1 MSAFAALRSWMR
13 GVFHRSRVEQRMD
26 DELRFHIESY
36 TDDLVRAGLAP
47 EEARRRA
54 RVEFGGV
61 EARKEECRDALGLRL
76 LDELIAD
83 GRYACRQLRRSP
95 IFTAVAILSL
105 ALGIGANSAIFSL
118 MEAVWKPIPIH
129 EPERLGLF
137 SWVSGPRQLMNS
149 SWGFWYRT
157 VTNGRASTSFSYPVF
172 DALRRQQ
179 SVFSAVFAF
188 KPIGRVTAVV
198 DGEAELVQ
206 AQLVSGNFY
215 GGVGVAPIKGRA
227 IVPQDDVRG
236 GTETVAV
243 ISDGYWARRFGRS
256 PFAVG
261 ARIRV
266 NQVPVTIVG
275 VNAPGFTGVDPGDR
289 PDVFMPLNTQP
300 LVLPWRYAR
309 TGSLLEDP
317 DYWWM
322 LVMGRLKPGVSR
334 AQAQSALEV
343 AFQQAIN
350 ATLPDRTDRDQPQF
364 RLLAGSRG
372 QDNLWEAF
380 GTPLFMLVALA
391 GVVLLIAC
399 ANVASLLLARAV
411 VRRREL
417 SVRLALGAG
426 RWRIVRQ
433 LLTEGLALGVVGGA
447 LGLVL
452 AYWTRNAIPELLRPS
467 WASGDIQFSAEFD
480 VRVLV
485 VTIAVTIG
493 TTVLSSLAPIWQSLR
508 VEINAG
514 LKDGGRA
521 ATNVAVA
528 LRGKWLVVFQVC
540 LSVLLLVGTGLFVR
554 TLSNLRAV
562 SLGFRPERV
571 VLFAIDPPRARYV
584 GHARKELFE
593 RLDDAIGALP
603 GVEAA
608 SLSETPLLSGGGS
621 QTRVGPNGRTPGP
634 SDTAWVNNVGRRFFE
649 TMGIPILAGRSFD
662 EHVGETSP
670 PVVVVNQQFVKEF
683 FPHENPIGRT
693 LRNGNL
699 LFEVVGICGD
709 TPFGRLRAPV
719 PPTFYRHFTQAGDPG
734 AMTFEARTV
743 AGETA
748 IISGVRAAV
757 RAIDKDLPVFDV
769 RTQAQQI
776 DALLSRERLF
786 VALTS
791 AFAMVALVLASI
803 GIYGLMAHGV
813 SCRTSEIGIRL
824 ALGAERRDVLVMI
837 LREASSLAA
846 LGAAIGVVAAAAL
859 SRYIRAMLFGI
870 TPADPA
876 TIAGAVAV
884 MMLVALLAG
893 WLPARKASRLDPMIA
908 LRHE

>member
-1 MSAFAALRSWMR
+1 
-13 GVFHRSRVEQRMD
+13 
-26 DELRFHIESY
+26 
-36 TDDLVRAGLAP
+36 
-47 EEARRRA
+47 
-54 RVEFGGV
+54 
-61 EARKEECRDALGLRL
+61 
-76 LDELIAD
+76 
-83 GRYACRQLRRSP
+83 
-95 IFTAVAILSL
+95 
-105 ALGIGANSAIFSL
+105 
-118 MEAVWKPIPIH
+118 
-129 EPERLGLF
+129 
-137 SWVSGPRQLMNS
+137 
-149 SWGFWYRT
+149 
-157 VTNGRASTSFSYPVF
+157 
-172 DALRRQQ
+172 
-179 SVFSAVFAF
+179 
-188 KPIGRVTAVV
+188 
-198 DGEAELVQ
+198 
-206 AQLVSGNFY
+206 
-215 GGVGVAPIKGRA
+215 
-227 IVPQDDVRG
+227 
-236 GTETVAV
+236 
-243 ISDGYWARRFGRS
+243 
-256 PFAVG
+256 
-261 ARIRV
+261 
-266 NQVPVTIVG
+266 
-275 VNAPGFTGVDPGDR
+275 
-289 PDVFMPLNTQP
+289 
-300 LVLPWRYAR
+300 
-309 TGSLLEDP
+309 
-317 DYWWM
+317 
-322 LVMGRLKPGVSR
+322 
-334 AQAQSALEV
+334 
-343 AFQQAIN
+343 
-350 ATLPDRTDRDQPQF
+350 
-364 RLLAGSRG
+364 
-372 QDNLWEAF
+372 
-380 GTPLFMLVALA
+380 
-391 GVVLLIAC
+391 
-399 ANVASLLLARAV
+399 
-411 VRRREL
+411 
-417 SVRLALGAG
+417 
-426 RWRIVRQ
+426 
-433 LLTEGLALGVVGGA
+433 
-447 LGLVL
+447 
-452 AYWTRNAIPELLRPS
+452 
-467 WASGDIQFSAEFD
+467 
-480 VRVLV
+480 
-485 VTIAVTIG
+485 
-493 TTVLSSLAPIWQSLR
+493 
-508 VEINAG
+508 
-514 LKDGGRA
+514 
-521 ATNVAVA
+521 
-528 LRGKWLVVFQVC
+528 
-540 LSVLLLVGTGLFVR
+540 
-554 TLSNLRAV
+554 
-562 SLGFRPERV
+562 V

-621 QTRVGPNGRTPGP
+621 QTRVGPNGRMPGP

-662 EHVGETSP
+662 EYVGETSP

-683 FPHENPIGRT
+683 FPNENPIGRT

>member
-36 TDDLVRAGLAP
+36 VEDLVRSGVAP
-47 EEARRRA
+47 EEAHRRA

-179 SVFSAVFAF
+179 SVFSVVFAF

-215 GGVGVAPIKGRA
+215 GGVGVAPIAGRA

-433 LLTEGLALGVVGGA
+433 LLTEGLALGVVGGVRRPRA
-447 LGLVL
+447 AGDRRGHD
-452 AYWTRNAIPELLRPS
+452 RNDRPLEPC
-467 WASGDIQFSAEFD
+467 AD
-480 VRVLV
+480 L
-485 VTIAVTIG
+485 AVT
-493 TTVLSSLAPIWQSLR
+493 ARRDQR
-508 VEINAG
+508 
-514 LKDGGRA
+514 
-521 ATNVAVA
+521 
-528 LRGKWLVVFQVC
+528 
-540 LSVLLLVGTGLFVR
+540 
-554 TLSNLRAV
+554 
-562 SLGFRPERV
+562 RPERRRTRGDERGRR
-571 VLFAIDPPRARYV
+571 APRQMAGR
-584 GHARKELFE
+584 
-593 RLDDAIGALP
+593 LP
-603 GVEAA
+603 GVSVGVAA
-608 SLSETPLLSGGGS
+608 RRHGIVRAHAVQSARGEPRVPARARGVVRDRST
-621 QTRVGPNGRTPGP
+621 TRALCRPCEKRV
-634 SDTAWVNNVGRRFFE
+634 
-649 TMGIPILAGRSFD
+649 
-662 EHVGETSP
+662 
-670 PVVVVNQQFVKEF
+670 
-683 FPHENPIGRT
+683 
-693 LRNGNL
+693 
-699 LFEVVGICGD
+699 
-709 TPFGRLRAPV
+709 
-719 PPTFYRHFTQAGDPG
+719 
-734 AMTFEARTV
+734 
-743 AGETA
+743 
-748 IISGVRAAV
+748 VRAA
-757 RAIDKDLPVFDV
+757 R
-769 RTQAQQI
+769 
-776 DALLSRERLF
+776 
-786 VALTS
+786 
-791 AFAMVALVLASI
+791 
-803 GIYGLMAHGV
+803 
-813 SCRTSEIGIRL
+813 
-824 ALGAERRDVLVMI
+824 
-837 LREASSLAA
+837 
-846 LGAAIGVVAAAAL
+846 
-859 SRYIRAMLFGI
+859 
-870 TPADPA
+870 
-876 TIAGAVAV
+876 
-884 MMLVALLAG
+884 
-893 WLPARKASRLDPMIA
+893 
-908 LRHE
+908 